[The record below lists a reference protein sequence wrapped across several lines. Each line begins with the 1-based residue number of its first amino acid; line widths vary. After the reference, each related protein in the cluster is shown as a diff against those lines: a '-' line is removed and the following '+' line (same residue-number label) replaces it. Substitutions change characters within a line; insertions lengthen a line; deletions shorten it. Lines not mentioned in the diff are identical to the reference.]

1 MRGSGTYKEKE
12 RQKAVL
18 NGTMVVGLA
27 VNCGMLPWLFMAF
40 QRAFTC
46 APVTICLQWS
56 GKQTYSTPSI
66 FVMVSGSR
74 LMTVKCK
81 SGVLEAAGDG
91 SGKRVSEAAGDGFAK
106 RLQVMGAVEN
116 PVKCEASKKVPKG

>member
-18 NGTMVVGLA
+18 
-27 VNCGMLPWLFMAF
+27 
-40 QRAFTC
+40 
-46 APVTICLQWS
+46 S
-56 GKQTYSTPSI
+56 G
-66 FVMVSGSR
+66 
-74 LMTVKCK
+74 
-81 SGVLEAAGDG
+81 GVLEAAGDG

-106 RLQVMGAVEN
+106 GLQVMGAVEN